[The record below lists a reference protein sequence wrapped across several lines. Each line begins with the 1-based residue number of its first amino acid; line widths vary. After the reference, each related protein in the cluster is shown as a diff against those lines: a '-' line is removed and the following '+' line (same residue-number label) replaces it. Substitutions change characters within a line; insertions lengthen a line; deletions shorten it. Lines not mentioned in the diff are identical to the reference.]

1 MELLSWGFVEISR
14 PRSGTILLIESAHN
28 GFKLDLSGILQGTR
42 FCTWRRQR
50 VEPYTRCISFV
61 GYHQWQHCTEQE
73 YCLPK
78 KTLSISCHSLTV
90 ALESRCFWYL
100 LLLDL
105 SNNAK
110 CLATEQSKQ
119 VSDSCSFQLK
129 MILTKKWQNQ
139 QFNYLEPKHITEKAQ
154 HFWWGSMQ
162 QVLKQFWEGHN
173 QEFA

>member
-1 MELLSWGFVEISR
+1 MVQQKITKMGWPGPKDSTFETGNPEKKLAKSFYCSIATTLTLIL
-14 PRSGTILLIESAHN
+14 RS
-28 GFKLDLSGILQGTR
+28 
-42 FCTWRRQR
+42 RQR
-50 VEPYTRCISFV
+50 WKYKELVAPPIKPAFPDQTSRLCHCSEHKQLIQLTQHQQH
-61 GYHQWQHCTEQE
+61 YHQWQHCTEQE

-119 VSDSCSFQLK
+119 VSDSCSFQLT
-129 MILTKKWQNQ
+129 MILTKN
-139 QFNYLEPKHITEKAQ
+139 N
-154 HFWWGSMQ
+154 
-162 QVLKQFWEGHN
+162 
-173 QEFA
+173 

>member
-1 MELLSWGFVEISR
+1 MVQQRITKMGWPGPKDSTFETGNPEKNLLSHFIAQSQPHWLWFFAV
-14 PRSGTILLIESAHN
+14 A
-28 GFKLDLSGILQGTR
+28 
-42 FCTWRRQR
+42 RQR
-50 VEPYTRCISFV
+50 WKYKELVAPPIKPVFPDQKSRSRHCSGHKQLIQLTQHKQH
-61 GYHQWQHCTEQE
+61 YHQWQHCTEQE

-119 VSDSCSFQLK
+119 VSDSCSFQLT
-129 MILTKKWQNQ
+129 MILTKN
-139 QFNYLEPKHITEKAQ
+139 N
-154 HFWWGSMQ
+154 
-162 QVLKQFWEGHN
+162 
-173 QEFA
+173 